1 MSLFSALTLAP
12 RDPILGLTEAF
23 NADPRPSKVNL
34 GVGVYT
40 DDKGRLP
47 LLSAVR
53 AAEQRLF
60 EAAAPHDYQPIDGN
74 AAYNAAVR
82 RGFSADRAR
91 PDRDGAGAR
100 RHRRAENRRG
110 LSEVFE
116 SKCKSRHQRSQLG
129 KPPRAV

>member
-53 AAEQRLF
+53 AAEQRR
-60 EAAAPHDYQPIDGN
+60 GSK
-74 AAYNAAVR
+74 AAVR

>member
-53 AAEQRLF
+53 AAEQRRI
-60 EAAAPHDYQPIDGN
+60 QRRGSKS
-74 AAYNAAVR
+74 AVR

>member
-12 RDPILGLTEAF
+12 RDLILGLTEAF
-23 NADPRPSKVNL
+23 SADPRPSKVSL

-47 LLSAVR
+47 LLRAVR
-53 AAEQRLF
+53 
-60 EAAAPHDYQPIDGN
+60 G
-74 AAYNAAVR
+74 
-82 RGFSADRAR
+82 ADRAR
-91 PDRDGAGAR
+91 PARDGAGAR

-129 KPPRAV
+129 KPPRAVRSGRV